1 MSNMLDYLRWRGDIS
16 LDAVPL
22 TEVDGLILAQL
33 AMPRWEKGLE
43 DAAPL
48 KELAARMAGQ
58 VVSDGYDPQSDG
70 KLVALCGGSVRFG
83 GAIVSDYVQDFDAV
97 AEKQFAAVTLHL
109 FPDMHYIAFRGTDS
123 TIVGWQEDFNMAF
136 SKPVPAQEAARDYL
150 ARIAGKYPGRLWV
163 GGHSKGGNLA
173 MYAATT
179 VEGAVRERLEAV
191 FNFDGPGL
199 SDCMDAATLYAR
211 VAGRLRSFVP
221 QGSIVGMLLAHPDA
235 YAIVKSKSIS
245 IFQHDPYSWQVE
257 GPGFVRMPE
266 LSGDSRR
273 FEAGFRRWLAAQDEV
288 SRAELVDTLFD
299 VLRATDAQNFGREF
313 WLGLA
318 QNGRAVRKAI
328 KDVGPEKAAR
338 VWKMITDLG
347 KLSL

>member
-1 MSNMLDYLRWRGDIS
+1 MSNMLDYLRWRGDIL
-16 LDAVPL
+16 LDAVPM

-43 DAAPL
+43 DSAPL
-48 KELAARMAGQ
+48 SALAQRMAGQ
-58 VVSDGYDPQSDG
+58 VVSDGYDPDSDG
-70 KLVALCGGSVRFG
+70 KLVALTGGSARFG
-83 GAIVSDYVQDFDAV
+83 GAVVSDYVQDFDPA

-109 FPDMHYIAFRGTDS
+109 SEDMHYVAFRGTDS
-123 TIVGWQEDFNMAF
+123 TIVGWQEDFN
-136 SKPVPAQEAARDYL
+136 
-150 ARIAGKYPGRLWV
+150 

-179 VEGAVRERLEAV
+179 AEDAVREKLVAV

-273 FEAGFRRWLAAQDEV
+273 FEAGFRQWLAAQDEV